1 MASQH
6 PNMASDSL
14 EKIPE
19 NIGVSFLPDSDS
31 LSKKAS
37 EKGLNYF
44 TQGYIHEMK
53 ISDVHGTV
61 RVDAKCWR
69 SMRKNQPPHNLHI
82 EIGKDTLSESYCSC
96 KAG

>member
-6 PNMASDSL
+6 HQQVTDSL
-14 EKIPE
+14 EKIPN
-19 NIGVSFLPDSDS
+19 NIAVSFLPNSES
-31 LSKKAS
+31 LSKKAT

-44 TQGYIHEMK
+44 TQGYIHKIK
-53 ISDVHGTV
+53 ISEVNSTV

-69 SMRKNQPPHNLHI
+69 SMRKNQDPHKLHI
-82 EIGKDTLSESYCSC
+82 EIGDEKLTESYCSC